1 MVCTCSATQGGVN
14 TYSGQECL
22 SEVVAG
28 GVTVKFMNHE
38 SGNGTCQERGQF
50 PELYIRTM

>member
-1 MVCTCSATQGGVN
+1 MQGGVN

-28 GVTVKFMNHE
+28 GVTVSFLDWE

-50 PELYIRTM
+50 PELYIRTL